1 MFSPFFAK
9 MIDLDLRNSNKHFWR
24 RIFMN
29 HFNNLKKR
37 GNYLFEHF
45 MSIVLCLPLNH
56 PSSSP
61 ESNHHPHIHQVL
73 SCDSKLEGYFSPA
86 SDGKPCWHEIWKVR
100 KITNNEYNQF
110 LKEEVHVKYRFGVS
124 ITCSE
129 SRIQCS
135 LGDQQ
140 STFSKLQFIV
150 ICVLLDGKNLPS
162 CVEPLLTTFSGW
174 GMNLK
179 KKSESKN

>member
-1 MFSPFFAK
+1 MFSLFFAK

-73 SCDSKLEGYFSPA
+73 SCDSKLEGSFSPA
-86 SDGKPCWHEIWKVR
+86 SEGKPCWHQIWKVR

-110 LKEEVHVKYRFGVS
+110 LKEEVHEKYRFGVS
-124 ITCSE
+124 ITCSD
-129 SRIQCS
+129 SWTQGS
-135 LGDQQ
+135 LGYQQ
-140 STFSKLQFIV
+140 NTFSNSQVIV
-150 ICVLLDGKNLPS
+150 KCVLLDGKNLPI
-162 CVEPLLTTFSGW
+162 CVVQLLTAFSG
-174 GMNLK
+174 
-179 KKSESKN
+179 